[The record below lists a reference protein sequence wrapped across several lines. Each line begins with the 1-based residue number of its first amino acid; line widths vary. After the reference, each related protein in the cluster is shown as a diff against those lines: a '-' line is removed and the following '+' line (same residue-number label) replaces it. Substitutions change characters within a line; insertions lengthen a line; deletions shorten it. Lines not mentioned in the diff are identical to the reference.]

1 MKERI
6 YMFYHD
12 YEALA
17 QLRKQEVE
25 RKAKHA
31 WKFFEQPEM
40 KRISWPT
47 RSKQQ
52 PNCCATP
59 ANA

>member
-1 MKERI
+1 
-6 YMFYHD
+6 MFYHD
-12 YEALA
+12 YQALA
-17 QLRKQEVE
+17 QLRKREVE